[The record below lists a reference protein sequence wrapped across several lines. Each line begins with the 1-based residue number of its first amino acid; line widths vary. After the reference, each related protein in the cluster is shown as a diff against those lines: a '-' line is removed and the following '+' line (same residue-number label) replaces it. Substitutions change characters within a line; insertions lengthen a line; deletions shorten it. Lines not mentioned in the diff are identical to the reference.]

1 MEREHERAVR
11 HRIGAMLV
19 ILALVLALASL
30 GLLIYYATLPPP
42 PGPHCGYGDHA
53 SARLQATETLAG
65 YRVEISSIS
74 RNVPLDCYK
83 VVVIKNGT
91 PLFPDLPT
99 NVTEGVMGVIQ
110 GGENL
115 NFTDSDGNGR
125 LTVGDYFTLERLD
138 PDTYYEVMLLW
149 ASSNN
154 VIEVET
160 AQTP

>member
-11 HRIGAMLV
+11 HRIGAALV

-42 PGPHCGYGDHA
+42 PGDRCGHGHYYP
-53 SARLQATETLAG
+53 RLQATETLAG
-65 YRVEISSIS
+65 YRFEISSVS

-83 VVVIKNGT
+83 VAVLKNGA

-99 NVTEGVMGVIQ
+99 NVTEGVMGAIQ

-115 NFTDSDGNGR
+115 DFTDSDGDGR
-125 LTVGDYFTLERLD
+125 LTRGDYFALERLD
-138 PDTYYEVMLLW
+138 PDTLYEVILLW
-149 ASSNN
+149 AASDNKISS
-154 VIEVET
+154 ET
-160 AQTP
+160 VQTP